1 MRNGLLPM
9 LLSTS
14 FLSIHNPFPCPS
26 FSVLSVL
33 PTIALSPADQG
44 GHPRLR
50 PLRSVA
56 PSCLPLAFR
65 VFRVTD
71 PRGLSS
77 SNSPGRSLA
86 LPMAL
91 FSTRSLVPTLPF
103 RMRTSPVSQTL
114 APSPFSRL
122 SLAPSVSPFLSR
134 IQPSSLWLRPL
145 APPPLSGR
153 SHNDRHPIR
162 RRPYPQPHPS
172 RALSSAERVGLHRAE
187 GAVAPALGGGRKQ
200 AGGGGR
206 RAQFGRAAGGRR
218 EAGAGGWARQR
229 IQRSA
234 APRARPHAR
243 SPAGP
248 PLSAGAP
255 PAPPARRHHC
265 PDGAAGRPGA
275 PQAPRRPED
284 AAGGRRGRG
293 DAAGAGGAH
302 PRAGELGQ
310 PRWPL

>member
-56 PSCLPLAFR
+56 PSCLPLALR

-153 SHNDRHPIR
+153 SHNDCHPIR

-172 RALSSAERVGLHRAE
+172 RALSSAERVGLTARR
-187 GAVAPALGGGRKQ
+187 GRWHQ
-200 AGGGGR
+200 R
-206 RAQFGRAAGGRR
+206 W
-218 EAGAGGWARQR
+218 GAGGSRQEAVAAALSSAAQREGGARQELAAGLGSAS
-229 IQRSA
+229 SA
-234 APRARPHAR
+234 ARRPGPGPM
-243 SPAGP
+243 PA
-248 PLSAGAP
+248 AP
-255 PAPPARRHHC
+255 P
-265 PDGAAGRPGA
+265 DRP
-275 PQAPRRPED
+275 
-284 AAGGRRGRG
+284 
-293 DAAGAGGAH
+293 
-302 PRAGELGQ
+302 
-310 PRWPL
+310 